1 MLSLKFFVVCL
12 FSLNAQASW
21 KLGEPRVWVSRGVRI
36 DSIVPQA
43 SNNNVSIERFAGKLF
58 LAWRSSKDHFASK
71 DTVTYVVHSGDEGK
85 TWKKDLGFSIGA
97 DVREALLKSF
107 AGKLHLFYFEAGS
120 EATSF
125 DPKRVVHRVRLGEGV
140 WSEPAAITGPGEV
153 VWDIKEHAGNLYKLS
168 YQGPHYSF
176 SPPTLLV
183 KFEQSLDG
191 FAWTPVDG
199 AKDSVVYR
207 GGVSEVAIEFDE
219 EGNLYGVGRNEDGD
233 TTGFGTQ
240 LFTAK
245 ASQLSKWTH
254 LKQSLPVRYDSPRMF
269 RHQGRVY
276 LLSRH
281 ASRPFDRGMDFLP
294 FNVRRWLY
302 LGLYSLNT
310 IRTALFEL
318 NTKTLALER
327 ITDLPSAGDNSF
339 PSVVAMEANRF
350 LVANYS
356 SPLVHADWSWIRGQ
370 KSDEG
375 TQIYGIDLRWV
386 MEPK

>member
-1 MLSLKFFVVCL
+1 MDVLRFLILTF
-12 FSLNAQASW
+12 FSLSVQASW
-21 KLGEPRVWVSRGVRI
+21 KLGEPRVWVSRGVKI
-36 DSIVPQA
+36 ESIVPLA
-43 SNNNVSIERFAGKLF
+43 SNNNVSIERFEGKLF

-71 DTVTYVVHSGDEGK
+71 DTVTHVVHSSDEGQ
-85 TWKKDLGFSIGA
+85 TWKKELSFSIGA

-120 EATSF
+120 DATSF
-125 DPKRVVHRVRLGEGV
+125 DPKRVVHRVRLSDGV
-140 WSEPAAITGPGEV
+140 WSEPVAIAGPGEV
-153 VWDIKEHAGNLYKLS
+153 VWEIKEHGGKLYKLS

-191 FAWTPVDG
+191 FTWTPVDG
-199 AKDSVVYR
+199 AKESVVYR

-219 EGNLYGVGRNEDGD
+219 GGNLFGVGRNEDGD
-233 TTGFGTQ
+233 ATGFGTQ

-254 LKQSLPVRYDSPRMF
+254 LKLSLPVSYDSPRMF
-269 RHQGRVY
+269 AHQGRVY

-281 ASRPFDRGMDFLP
+281 ASRPFNREMDFLP
-294 FNVRRWLY
+294 FNVKRWLY
-302 LGLYSLNT
+302 LGLYSLTT

-318 NTKTLALER
+318 NIKTLALER
-327 ITDLPSAGDNSF
+327 VLDLPSAGDNAF
-339 PSVVAMEANRF
+339 PSVVAMEENRF

-356 SPLVHADWSWIRGQ
+356 SPLAHSDWSWIRGQ
-370 KSDEG
+370 KSDVG

-386 MEPK
+386 ME